1 MTATTLLRRTAATL
15 AVASVLGL
23 AACSGDGGGME
34 LNKQTG
40 GAVLGG
46 IGGAV
51 IGSQFGKGT
60 GQIVGVAAGTLL
72 GAFLGS
78 EVGKSLDRADKA
90 AMEQAN
96 QRALESGH
104 TGQATAW
111 KNPDSGNSGTI
122 TPTKTYQS
130 NGQNCREYQQT
141 ITVGGKTEQAHGTAC
156 RQPDGSWQVMN

>member
-1 MTATTLLRRTAATL
+1 MTATTLVRRTAATL

-34 LNKQTG
+34 LNKQTV

-78 EVGKSLDRADKA
+78 EVGKSLDRADNDPVRFWTSVVTAVWA
-90 AMEQAN
+90 AAPGIGGS
-96 QRALESGH
+96 ALPLL
-104 TGQATAW
+104 T
-111 KNPDSGNSGTI
+111 
-122 TPTKTYQS
+122 
-130 NGQNCREYQQT
+130 
-141 ITVGGKTEQAHGTAC
+141 
-156 RQPDGSWQVMN
+156 